1 MIRYVTRWAL
11 SSGIRAVEGEYTEDG
26 KYFHGEE
33 LFTCIYAKEAFE
45 SLEKAVAEAKRMAKQ
60 RAANLRKSAEKLES
74 PQWKPK
80 VIE

>member
-11 SSGIRAVEGEYTEDG
+11 SSGIRSVNGEYTEDG
-26 KYFHGEE
+26 KYSHGKWV
-33 LFTCIYAKEAFE
+33 FVYAKEAFE

-60 RAANLRKSAEKLES
+60 RAANLRKNAEKLES